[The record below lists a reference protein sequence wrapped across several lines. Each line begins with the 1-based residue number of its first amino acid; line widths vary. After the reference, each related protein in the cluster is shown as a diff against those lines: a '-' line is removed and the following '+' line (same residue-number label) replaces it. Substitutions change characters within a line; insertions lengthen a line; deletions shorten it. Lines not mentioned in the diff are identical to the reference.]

1 MFLTVLPLRAI
12 VFQVLF
18 LLIAIAIE
26 ALVLHSR
33 LEIARRKSVEY
44 AAFMNL
50 LSAIL
55 GWIVFFFM
63 VSRLSGELKAQLL
76 SYIFYDNFS
85 ALYRSSNPMPWLL
98 LMSFATFLATFV
110 IKNKTLEVFQ
120 LFLERHSPQDS
131 AKPANL
137 NEFSMEA
144 ILTIGN
150 KIIFG
155 STPLTKSLTHKSP
168 ERITLF
174 SRRQSLAILWG
185 HLCSNSIIL
194 VILFLRTQ
202 LPQ

>member
-26 ALVLHSR
+26 ALVLHRR
-33 LEIARRKSVEY
+33 LEIARRKCVEY

-50 LSAIL
+50 LSSIL

-76 SYIFYDNFS
+76 SYIFYDNYVG
-85 ALYRSSNPMPWLL
+85 LYGSSNPMAWLL
-98 LMSFATFLATFV
+98 LMSFAAFAATFV
-110 IKNKTLEVFQ
+110 VKNKTLEVFQ
-120 LFLERHSPQDS
+120 IFFELHSSQDKT
-131 AKPANL
+131 KPANL
-137 NEFSMEA
+137 NEFLRHNA
-144 ILTIGN
+144 LNIGN

-155 STPLTKSLTHKSP
+155 STPPTKNLLQKTP
-168 ERITLF
+168 QRITLF

-185 HLCSNSIIL
+185 HLCSNSIIS
-194 VILFLRTQ
+194 VILFLRSQ
-202 LPQ
+202 LPH